1 MAKVIYSC
9 KIHLALENLVRK
21 SDGFLLFHEIDK
33 DDQSLENGIGDGES
47 NVLVFVL
54 ALIILFKQNSNCI
67 D

>member
-9 KIHLALENLVRK
+9 KIHLTLENLVRK
-21 SDGFLLFHEIDK
+21 SDGFLLFHEIGK

>member
-9 KIHLALENLVRK
+9 KIHLTLENLVRK

>member
-9 KIHLALENLVRK
+9 KIHLALENFVRK

-33 DDQSLENGIGDGES
+33 DDQSLENGSGEGES

-54 ALIILFKQNSNCI
+54 ALMILFKQNSNCI